1 MKMIIK
7 RTLMAAGILL
17 VLVVLFLGIR
27 IYGTVNEVKKMTPVE
42 TGETIPGVYSV
53 KDKMVDLFLVKGATG
68 YIAFDSGNRPG
79 GVRKELRKLNIDTA
93 DVAAVFLTHADG
105 DHTGGLPLFPG
116 AAVYLAHEEEQMIDG
131 RTARFFIFK
140 NSLKRKHAL
149 LNDNQ
154 TVDVDGLKV
163 TAILTPGHTP
173 GSMCYLVDGRLLFTG
188 DSMRLKEGKAD
199 IFSKT
204 INMDS
209 DIQGYSLKKL
219 ARLQGVQTVFT
230 AHFGY
235 TNSFD
240 RAFEGFR

>member
-1 MKMIIK
+1 MKKIVK
-7 RTLMAAGILL
+7 RTLRVAGILL
-17 VLVVLFLGIR
+17 VPVVLFLGIR
-27 IYGTVNEVKKMTPVE
+27 IYRTVNEVRKMTPVE
-42 TGETIPGVYSV
+42 TGEPVPGVYSV
-53 KDKMVDLFLVKGATG
+53 KDKMVNLFLVKGAAG
-68 YIAFDSGNRPG
+68 YIAFDSGHGPG

-93 DVAAVFLTHADG
+93 GVAAVFLTHADG
-105 DHTGGLPLFPG
+105 DHTGGLPLFPN
-116 AAVYLAHEEEQMIDG
+116 AAVYMANEEEQMVDG

-140 NSLKRKHAL
+140 NSLKRRHAP

-154 TVDVDGLKV
+154 TVEVDGLKV

-188 DSMRLKEGKAD
+188 DSMRLRDGKAD

-209 DIQGYSLKKL
+209 DIQRYSLKKL
-219 ARLQGVQTVFT
+219 ARLHGVQAVFT

-235 TNSFD
+235 TDSFD